1 MVPSAIVNK
10 GFHVVREIGV
20 QCLASGLHTSG
31 SAADRQRLF
40 RKAGAI
46 VQKPLQLCFRDP
58 WSAMPKPPAE
68 AFRGELEQHRNSS
81 ETRYLDQALNGGLDM
96 SDAHRDVPP
105 VEDMFHLPVATH
117 GIPYEFGRA
126 SSPSAARLREMNAGT
141 QAPHAAAA
149 VPG

>member
-1 MVPSAIVNK
+1 
-10 GFHVVREIGV
+10 
-20 QCLASGLHTSG
+20 
-31 SAADRQRLF
+31 
-40 RKAGAI
+40 
-46 VQKPLQLCFRDP
+46 
-58 WSAMPKPPAE
+58 
-68 AFRGELEQHRNSS
+68 
-81 ETRYLDQALNGGLDM
+81 M